1 MLRDGRCSLHPF
13 SLLSSVDCRRAAG
26 MLIGAVDFFTAATTL
41 RADWRVADGV
51 GRTLDT
57 VP

>member
-1 MLRDGRCSLHPF
+1 
-13 SLLSSVDCRRAAG
+13 
-26 MLIGAVDFFTAATTL
+26 MLIGEVDFFTAATTL
-41 RADWRVADGV
+41 RVDGRVADGV